1 MAGDTANSAAI
12 QHTTSILASVFM
24 IGPPVFFAL
33 YTDGRNKARSSEIT
47 VVEWTMLITPFTP
60 CPATGDAFIGR
71 QGLVRN
77 LRGRIAKGE
86 SLAVIGGP
94 KLGKTSLVRTALHG
108 LPDRTVIEVDLGTDP
123 SPRIDAVPGSIVV
136 LDNLDGVADSAI
148 APLLARVSAAG
159 PAGVVVT
166 GGRRLRT
173 VLDRS
178 GTLAGVS
185 FRVFPLSVLLDG
197 ETRRLIGRDTS
208 ASLAAWTGNHPYLTK
223 LLLHYGAGEGDR
235 SPRCLDDAIA
245 LSRYQW
251 EPLVKRL
258 AADIG
263 EGLESRLLAYLI
275 ERGKPVNPSL
285 AQSDT
290 GIRDIKAVADTLA
303 YLGVISRW
311 IRNEE
316 ATLFA
321 GCRLLNDSINKK
333 ARG

>member
-1 MAGDTANSAAI
+1 
-12 QHTTSILASVFM
+12 
-24 IGPPVFFAL
+24 
-33 YTDGRNKARSSEIT
+33 
-47 VVEWTMLITPFTP
+47 
-60 CPATGDAFIGR
+60 
-71 QGLVRN
+71 
-77 LRGRIAKGE
+77 
-86 SLAVIGGP
+86 
-94 KLGKTSLVRTALHG
+94 
-108 LPDRTVIEVDLGTDP
+108 
-123 SPRIDAVPGSIVV
+123 
-136 LDNLDGVADSAI
+136 
-148 APLLARVSAAG
+148 
-159 PAGVVVT
+159 VVT

-245 LSRYQW
+245 LSRCQW
-251 EPLVKRL
+251 EPFVERL